1 MNKCINFTGYSGEPF
16 NQLEKWLR
24 DNPNITVVSHSH
36 LITSTSFQ
44 QLIVIYVDNDTSVK
58 L

>member
-16 NQLEKWLR
+16 NQLEKWLKA
-24 DNPNITVVSHSH
+24 NPNVTVVSHSH
-36 LITSTSFQ
+36 MLTPTGFQ
-44 QLIVIYVDNDTSVK
+44 QLILIYIEEDKSLK